1 MTEIELTAHRARR
14 ELGQMV
20 GEASDDDMVISYA
33 RAVWS
38 TLVEPGDGVAG
49 ALVAALGAP
58 LALEVALSAGDRAI
72 ADAARAADLSL
83 DALRAGRARWM
94 PRIGAAPAA
103 LALSRRTGLHLLT
116 PEDGRWPARAGVL
129 GPHAPLCLW
138 ARGDVSLLGATAP
151 AVALVGARAASSYGE
166 QVASDLAAESAI
178 AGVTV
183 FSGAAYGIDGAAHS
197 AALTAG
203 GSTVA
208 VMAGG
213 LERTYPVGHID
224 LVERMARAGLVIA
237 EMPCG
242 TVPTK
247 HRFLMRNRLIAAFSD
262 ATVVVEAGWR
272 SGALNTANH
281 ALQIGRP
288 LGVVPGPITSASSM
302 GCHRLLR
309 SSEAVCI
316 TGFSDVQELLGGM
329 IAVTATAV
337 GELTDA
343 DGRTDDRTRLL
354 DAVGS
359 RTGRATEDVARRA
372 GFAVDEAA
380 ALLGLL
386 ELEGAVV
393 RRGSGWVQA
402 PRSGAATLW

>member
-1 MTEIELTAHRARR
+1 MMAFELTAPRARR

-20 GEASDDDMVISYA
+20 GEVSDADVVTAYA

-58 LALEVALSAGDRAI
+58 RALEVAVSAGDRAI

-83 DALRAGRARWM
+83 DALRAGRGRWM
-94 PRIGAAPAA
+94 PRVGAASAA

-116 PEDGRWPARAGVL
+116 PEDARWPRRAADL

-138 ARGDVSLLGATAP
+138 ARGDLALVGSTAP

-166 QVASDLAAESAI
+166 QVASDLAAESAM

-183 FSGAAYGIDGAAHS
+183 VSGAAYGIDGAAHS
-197 AALTAG
+197 ATLTAG
-203 GSTVA
+203 GRTVA

-213 LERTYPVGHID
+213 LERTYPVGHVD
-224 LVERMARAGLVIA
+224 LVERIARTGLVIA

-247 HRFLMRNRLIAAFSD
+247 HRFLQRNRLIAALSD

-272 SGALNTANH
+272 SGAINTAGH
-281 ALQIGRP
+281 AQQLGRP
-288 LGVVPGPITSASSM
+288 LGVVPGPITSVIWVLSRVLHAIQRNQVVNDVNDRA
-302 GCHRLLR
+302 GIVRR
-309 SSEAVCI
+309 FRGREVPRAGWGVAV
-316 TGFSDVQELLGGM
+316 
-329 IAVTATAV
+329 AV
-337 GELTDA
+337 G
-343 DGRTDDRTRLL
+343 
-354 DAVGS
+354 
-359 RTGRATEDVARRA
+359 
-372 GFAVDEAA
+372 
-380 ALLGLL
+380 
-386 ELEGAVV
+386 
-393 RRGSGWVQA
+393 
-402 PRSGAATLW
+402 